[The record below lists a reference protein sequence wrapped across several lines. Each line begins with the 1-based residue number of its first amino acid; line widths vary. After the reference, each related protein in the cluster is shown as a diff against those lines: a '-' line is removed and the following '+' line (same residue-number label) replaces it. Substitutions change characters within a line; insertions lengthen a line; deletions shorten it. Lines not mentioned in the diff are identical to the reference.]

1 MKRPSVTIL
10 ITGGLGFIGLHLI
23 RLVLRKYPDWS
34 LRILDNESVGRREDL
49 ACLLDEEFPGER
61 RGIERDRLDIIS
73 GDICDTDC
81 VKHATKGCDS
91 VVHLAASTGV
101 HTSIQNPA
109 ESVRVNALGTLNVL
123 EAARKKQVRRVV
135 LASSN
140 AAAGE
145 PNNSDYGP
153 FCVTP
158 VSPYG
163 AGKLCLEALASA
175 YWRSME
181 LETVCL
187 RFANVYGPYSGRKS
201 SVVAKWISRILNGE
215 PVEIYGDGSQTRDF
229 VWAGDIAQA
238 IVSSLESP
246 HAPGEIFQIGSGESI
261 SILQLVERLRKVSGL
276 DFPVEFVPA
285 PPGEIQRVR
294 CDMRHARHLLGLSE
308 LTPIEYGLPKTWA
321 WFARR

>member
-1 MKRPSVTIL
+1 MAKPSVKIL
-10 ITGGLGFIGLHLI
+10 VTGGLGFIGHHLV
-23 RLVLRKYPDWS
+23 RFVLQKHPDWS

-49 ACLLDEEFPGER
+49 ARLLDEHFPQER
-61 RGIERDRLDIIS
+61 ADIEDDRLDVIT

-81 VKHATKGCDS
+81 VKHATKGCDY
-91 VVHLAASTGV
+91 VVHLAAWTGV
-101 HTSIQNPA
+101 QTSIQNPA
-109 ESVRVNALGTLNVL
+109 DSIRVNALGTLNVL
-123 EAARKKQVRRVV
+123 EAARRKGVRRVV

-145 PNNSDYGP
+145 PDHSDYGP
-153 FCVTP
+153 FCVKP
-158 VSPYG
+158 LSPYG

-175 YWRSME
+175 YWRSMK

-201 SVVAKWISRILNGE
+201 SVVAKWISRIRNGE

-238 IVSSLESP
+238 IVFSLESP
-246 HAPGEIFQIGSGESI
+246 HASGEIFQIGSGESVSI
-261 SILQLVERLRKVSGL
+261 SQLVELLKKASGL
-276 DFPVEFVPA
+276 DFPVQYAPA
-285 PPGEIQRVR
+285 LPGEIQRVL

-308 LTPIEYGLPKTWA
+308 MTPIEYGLPRTWD